1 MNNKNNPIIFGYGD
15 DIDEMYKSIEK
26 INKNELLKN
35 IKSIKYSRT
44 INYREILRFLN
55 FGEDYQVF
63 IFGHSCGLSDKTL
76 LNTIFEND
84 SCRSVKIF
92 YFIDEKGNDN
102 YLDTYMNISR
112 NFNNKMKQR
121 EMVLPKDLC
130 VAYHDLSKCSCNM
143 D

>member
-1 MNNKNNPIIFGYGD
+1 MNNKNNHIIFGYGD
-15 DIDEMYKSIEK
+15 D
-26 INKNELLKN
+26 
-35 IKSIKYSRT
+35 
-44 INYREILRFLN
+44 
-55 FGEDYQVF
+55 
-63 IFGHSCGLSDKTL
+63 
-76 LNTIFEND
+76 
-84 SCRSVKIF
+84 
-92 YFIDEKGNDN
+92 IDEKGNDN